1 VEQLPPQSNQDPHP
15 SHTPT
20 NAPGPSKKP
29 WYKRWWVIAVVA
41 VVVIGG
47 FASAL
52 NGSGDNATATS
63 SGTSAT
69 SAPERDDESTEP
81 SEDTEPSIAASDASS
96 TPPTPKPSPTTSSAA
111 PTPSPTPTPTPTE
124 EPDVPADPAD
134 YEKLGT
140 RDLALITKNPDSHLG
155 RQVQVYANITQFDAA
170 TGDCIFRGDTAY
182 TNMADSWDYEHNSM
196 FMAEGGVG
204 CEALGDFVADDQV
217 LVMATVGPSYS
228 YDTQIGGSTTVP
240 TYIVDGIDLVQ

>member
-1 VEQLPPQSNQDPHP
+1 MEQLPMQPTPGPQP
-15 SHTPT
+15 SHSP
-20 NAPGPSKKP
+20 APAPSQPRKP
-29 WYKRWWVIAVVA
+29 WYKRWWVIAVAA

-47 FASAL
+47 LAGAL
-52 NGSGDNATATS
+52 NGGGGDATATS
-63 SGTSAT
+63 SSSSAT
-69 SAPERDDESTEP
+69 PAPDRTTASAESSESPAP
-81 SEDTEPSIAASDASS
+81 SAETTAPPRTTPAPAS
-96 TPPTPKPSPTTSSAA
+96 TPTTSSAA
-111 PTPSPTPTPTPTE
+111 PTPSATPTPTE
-124 EPDVPADPAD
+124 KPDAPADPAD

-170 TGDCIFRGDTAY
+170 TGDCIFRGNTAS
-182 TNMADSWDYEHNSM
+182 TNMGDSWDYEHNSM
-196 FMAEGGVG
+196 FMAEDGVG

-217 LVMATVGPSYS
+217 LVLATVGPSFS